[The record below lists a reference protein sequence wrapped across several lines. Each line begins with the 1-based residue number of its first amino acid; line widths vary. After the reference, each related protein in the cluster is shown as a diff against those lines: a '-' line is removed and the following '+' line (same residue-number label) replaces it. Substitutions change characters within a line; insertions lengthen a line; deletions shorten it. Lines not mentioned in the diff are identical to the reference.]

1 MNSERRFWSAIG
13 NSMSTPSVVRTLTD
27 GGSGNQVIQDYRFH
41 YSPQQVIE
49 NKVDF
54 TQKSATVDTK
64 VVTEGII
71 FPQEQ
76 YLRYTKFKDESN
88 GQSTSNLDSVMDK
101 WAFQQS
107 DDEEEA
113 RQNYL
118 SEYVTLAIFGNFNAE
133 QRRELLDELRDNNVY
148 NIDFDQVTEEVF
160 NSSKVNVYQVSVNL
174 RSFVQILNEAF
185 VKAGYGEFAALNP
198 ENYRE
203 GSMLNAVFRVAKNNN
218 SIVGISFGDREEV
231 YSNYGVIKDIDAPE
245 ANLTIDELQTEVQ
258 EQLQ

>member
-76 YLRYTKFKDESN
+76 YLRYTEFKDESN

-231 YSNYGVIKDIDAPE
+231 YSNYGVIKDIDVPE